1 MTDVVIDVPVS
12 RPTLERPQGD
22 AGGADSLAT
31 TLYRA
36 ASRYEDLSDEATQL
50 GDLSS
55 AWWGDAYEAYRDAA
69 GGASDDH
76 ARMSETVRR
85 VGRAVSAYADNLR
98 EHKRTYDDLV
108 EAKSSADSD
117 RTQLLEDVRA
127 ATDVT
132 DAQIT
137 ALQQRA
143 SALDGRYR
151 DLVTDHDALQR
162 QVRQNEDTLRQ
173 AFVAGTSLTGALSA
187 DGGIPSAAQDA
198 MSKPGAPG
206 DGATPAQVAAWWEGL
221 SEAEQEAVV
230 AAYPQTLGGADGL
243 PAGARNEAN
252 RLLIED
258 DVARLEAKEDD
269 GTLTPLETRMLE
281 NARKTQEA
289 LEDADGFTDP
299 TTGETPGGQLWLYDP
314 SAYDG
319 DGRVAVAIGDLDTAD
334 DVAVMTPGINT
345 DMTSVTGYVG
355 DIANLYESTTYQGDG
370 SSVATMFWLGYDA
383 PHGPTDPATIGSGT
397 AEDGGGR
404 LADAVDGLRASRVAD
419 PANMTAIGHSYGST
433 TTSYA
438 AVDHGLDVD
447 RVALIGSPGAGPAD
461 SADDFSVGADDL
473 YVGRNSRDGVAFLGD
488 EGGYHNPG
496 GLGRDPSYDDF
507 GATRFEAENIDRTD
521 HRNFDQDHGAYFDV
535 DSESLY
541 NLGRIVDGDVG
552 DVNEAPGTTDPWW
565 RWADDDEGER
575 DPSSNE
581 AGRSDTR
588 LGGP

>member
-36 ASRYEDLSDEATQL
+36 ASRYEDFAEEATQL
-50 GDLSS
+50 GDLHSS
-55 AWWGDAYEAYRDAA
+55 WWGDAYDAYRGAA
-69 GGASDDH
+69 GGASDEH
-76 ARMSETVRR
+76 SRMSDTVRR

-98 EHKRTYDDLV
+98 VHKRTHDDLV
-108 EAKSSADSD
+108 EAKAAADGD
-117 RTQLLEDVRA
+117 RTQLVQDVQA

-132 DAQIT
+132 EAQIA

-143 SALDGRYR
+143 SDLDGRYR

-162 QVRQNEDTLRQ
+162 QVRDNEDTLRQ
-173 AFVAGTSLTGALSA
+173 AFVAGTSLTSALSA
-187 DGGIPSAAQDA
+187 DGGIPSAAQTA
-198 MSKPGAPG
+198 MGRYGAPG
-206 DGATPAQVAAWWEGL
+206 DGATPEQVAAWWRGL

-230 AAYPQTLGGADGL
+230 AAYPQRIGGADGL
-243 PAGARNEAN
+243 PASARDEAN
-252 RLLIED
+252 RILLED
-258 DVARLEAKEDD
+258 DLARLEAKEDD
-269 GTLTPLETRMLE
+269 GTLSELEQRMLE
-281 NARKTQEA
+281 NARKTQEG

-299 TTGETPGGQLWLYDP
+299 TTGEKPGGQLWLYDP
-314 SAYDG
+314 SAFDG
-319 DGRVAVAIGDLDTAD
+319 DGRVAVALGDLDTAD

-345 DMTSVTGYVG
+345 DMTSTPKYVG
-355 DIANLYESTTYQGDG
+355 DMTNLYEATTYQGDG

-383 PHGPTDPATIGSGT
+383 PAGPFDPATIGTGT
-397 AEDGGGR
+397 AEDGGAR
-404 LADAVDGLRASRVAD
+404 LADAVDGLRASRSDD
-419 PANMTAIGHSYGST
+419 PANMTAVGHSYGST

-447 RVALIGSPGAGPAD
+447 RVALVGSPGTGPAD
-461 SADDFSVGADDL
+461 SADDFSVGADNL
-473 YVGRNSRDGVAFLGD
+473 YVGRNSRDGVAFFGD
-488 EGGYHNPG
+488 EGAYHNPG
-496 GLGRDPSYDDF
+496 GLGRDPSYEDF
-507 GATRFEAENIDRTD
+507 GATRFEAENIDRSRF
-521 HRNFDQDHGAYFDV
+521 RNYDDDHGAYFDT

-541 NLGRIVDGDVG
+541 NLGRIVDGDTG

-581 AGRSDTR
+581 PGRSDTR